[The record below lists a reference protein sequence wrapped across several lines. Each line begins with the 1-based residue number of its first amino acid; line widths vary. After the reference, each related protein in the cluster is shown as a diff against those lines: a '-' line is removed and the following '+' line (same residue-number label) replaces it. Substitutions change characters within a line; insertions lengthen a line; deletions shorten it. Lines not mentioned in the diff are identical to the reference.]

1 MSTPLYRELNLKD
14 GTTVRAACPR
24 VLSVSRATDI
34 PALYGAWF
42 MHRLKEGC
50 ICRVNPFNGKR
61 SWLDLS
67 AVQAMVFWTKNPRPF
82 FRYLPELERRGLA
95 FYFQFTLNDYV
106 AEGLE
111 PFLPSLEERIAS
123 FKALSGLLGSERV
136 LWRADPLLLCDS
148 LSVSQLLERL
158 AHVGDSL
165 QGLTDTLTFSFI
177 DIAPYR
183 KVQSAL
189 RRLAPSVRE
198 FSADEI
204 QAFAGGLN
212 ELNKNWGLK
221 LCTCA
226 EAADLSAF
234 GIEKGA
240 CIDAKRLGSLS
251 EDDTFR
257 DFLERQ
263 GKDRGQRR
271 DCLCISARDVG
282 AYDSCTHGC
291 VYCYATRSRESALKR
306 RAQLLKEETSAQGAE
321 VIPARFIT

>member
-34 PALYGAWF
+34 PALYGPWF
-42 MHRLKEGC
+42 MERLKEGC
-50 ICRVNPFNGKR
+50 LWRANPFNGR
-61 SWLDLS
+61 SYCLDLS
-67 AVQAMVFWTKNPRPF
+67 AVQALVFWTKNPRPF
-82 FRYLPELERRGLA
+82 FRFLPELERRDLA
-95 FYFQFTLNDYV
+95 FYFHFTLNDYED
-106 AEGLE
+106 EGLE
-111 PFLPSLEERIAS
+111 PYLPSLETRIAA
-123 FKALSGLLGSERV
+123 FQELSERLGPERV
-136 LWRADPLLLCDS
+136 LWRADPLLLS
-148 LSVSQLLERL
+148 ERLNVSQLLERIACL
-158 AHVGDSL
+158 GESL
-165 QGLTDTLTFSFI
+165 HAFTDTLTFSFI

-198 FSADEI
+198 FSADEM